1 MTKLLDFPWDE
12 NDPLAPVPPE
22 SAVANAAL
30 RAYAAMGKGR
40 PAQNTFH
47 GIYAEQLRATGG
59 ASAKIPLATTMRG
72 WSMNYRWVARLAR
85 FDQLENLRRLTG
97 MRERA
102 DADRDTR
109 IKLLEAFRGRI
120 IKALQALDP
129 AAANWTDV
137 TGALRMVMQELRR
150 EYQDAEALAVAAE
163 GLAQA
168 AAPTGGAALDAGLAD
183 LDDAALAAVVGNL
196 DAIRGA
202 GPA

>member
-12 NDPLAPVPPE
+12 NDPLAQTPPE
-22 SAVANAAL
+22 SAGANAAL
-30 RAYAAMGKGR
+30 RAYAALGRGR
-40 PAQNTFH
+40 PSQNAFH
-47 GIYAEQLRATGG
+47 GVYAEQLRATGG
-59 ASAKIPLATTMRG
+59 AGAKVPLATTMRG

-109 IKLLEAFRGRI
+109 IKLLEAFRGKI
-120 IKALQALDP
+120 IQALQALDP
-129 AAANWTDV
+129 TAANWTDV

-150 EYQDAEALAVAAE
+150 EYQDAEALAAAAE

-168 AAPTGGAALDAGLAD
+168 TAATGAALGDGLAD
-183 LDDAALAAVVGNL
+183 LDDAALAQVVANL

-202 GPA
+202 GQA

>member
-12 NDPLAPVPPE
+12 NDPLAVTPPE
-22 SAVANAAL
+22 SAGANAAL
-30 RAYAAMGKGR
+30 RAFAAMGRGR
-40 PAQNTFH
+40 PAINRFH
-47 GIYAEQLRATGG
+47 VVYAEQLRAVGG
-59 ASAKIPLATTMRG
+59 ESAKIPLATTMRG
-72 WSMNYRWVARLAR
+72 WSMNYRWVVRLAR

-109 IKLLEAFRGRI
+109 IKLLEAFRGKI
-120 IKALQALDP
+120 IQALQSLDP
-129 AAANWTDV
+129 TAANWTDV

-150 EYQDAEALAVAAE
+150 EYQDAEALAAVAE

-168 AAPTGGAALDAGLAD
+168 AAPAGAALADGLAE
-183 LDDAALAAVVGNL
+183 LDDAALDAVVANL

-202 GPA
+202 GAP

>member
-12 NDPLAPVPPE
+12 NDPLAQTPPE
-22 SAVANAAL
+22 SAGANAAL
-30 RAYAAMGKGR
+30 RAYAALGRGR
-40 PAQNTFH
+40 PSQNAFH
-47 GIYAEQLRATGG
+47 GVYAEQLRATGG
-59 ASAKIPLATTMRG
+59 AGAKVPLATTMRG

-109 IKLLEAFRGRI
+109 IKLLEAFRGKI
-120 IKALQALDP
+120 IQALQALDP
-129 AAANWTDV
+129 TAANWTDV

-150 EYQDAEALAVAAE
+150 EYQDAEALAAAE

-168 AAPTGGAALDAGLAD
+168 TAATGAALGDGLAD
-183 LDDAALAAVVGNL
+183 LDDAAMAQVVANL

-202 GPA
+202 GQA

>member
-12 NDPLAPVPPE
+12 SDPLAQTPPE
-22 SAVANAAL
+22 SLTANTAL

-40 PAQNTFH
+40 PSQNTFH
-47 GIYAEQLRATGG
+47 GVYAEQLRAQGG

-72 WSMNYRWVARLAR
+72 WSMNYRWIARLAR
-85 FDQLENLRRLTG
+85 FDQLENLRRLTV
-97 MRERA
+97 MRDRA

-109 IKLLEAFRGRI
+109 IKLLEAFRGKI
-120 IKALQALDP
+120 IMALQALDP

-150 EYQDAEALAVAAE
+150 EYQDAAALAAAAE

-168 AAPTGGAALDAGLAD
+168 AAPAGGAALDTGLAD
-183 LDDAALAAVVGNL
+183 LDDAALDAVVANL